1 MLGMEPRIDTRTA
14 ERSAEET
21 PTSIGADADQ
31 YEPRVSVIIPAMNE
45 EMNIRQ
51 VLEMVPSWV
60 HEVVLVDG
68 YSTDGTAQA
77 AREVWPN
84 HHVVVKER
92 RRVEDRRGA
101 SRAGARDRRGVGRA
115 LRLVGQPRRGKGDAL
130 KTGIAAATGDIV
142 VLIDADGST
151 DPREIGRFVQTLR
164 NGADFAKGSRFLKGA
179 GTDDM
184 SFDRKLGNG
193 ALVLLAN
200 VLFGTRYTDITYGYN
215 ALWKR
220 HAGALALEIDGW
232 ANEIISNIR
241 IVRHGLKVVE
251 VPSFERPRI
260 AGEAKLQGVY
270 LVGWRILR
278 AILAERFRPCPA
290 LGTLPTRDEIPGVMS
305 ITIDDHTVT
314 LLPEEAEVNE
324 NAAVPA

>member
-1 MLGMEPRIDTRTA
+1 MLGMEPRIDTRTGA
-14 ERSAEET
+14 RSAHAT
-21 PTSIGADADQ
+21 PTPIDANSDQ
-31 YEPRVSVIIPAMNE
+31 REPRVSVIIPAMNE

-84 HHVVVKER
+84 HHIVIKER
-92 RRVEDRRGA
+92 REIEDRRGA
-101 SRAGARDRRGVGRA
+101 SRPGTRDRRSEGRA
-115 LRLVGQPRRGKGDAL
+115 LRLVGQTRRGKGNAL
-130 KTGIAAATGDIV
+130 KTGIAAATGEIIV
-142 VLIDADGST
+142 MIDADGST
-151 DPREIGRFVQTLR
+151 DPHEIGRFVQTLR

-184 SFDRKLGNG
+184 SFDRKIGNG

-200 VLFGTRYTDITYGYN
+200 VLFNTRYTDITYGYN
-215 ALWKR
+215 AFWKR

-232 ANEIISNIR
+232 ANEIITNIR
-241 IVRHGLKVVE
+241 IARHGLKVVE
-251 VPSFERPRI
+251 VPSFELPRI

-278 AILAERFRPCPA
+278 AILVERLRPRPA
-290 LGTLPTRDEIPGVMS
+290 LGILPTRDEIPGVMS
-305 ITIDDHTVT
+305 ITIDDDTVT
-314 LLPEEAEVNE
+314 LRPEGAEADE

>member
-1 MLGMEPRIDTRTA
+1 MLGMEPRIDTRTGA
-14 ERSAEET
+14 RSAHAT
-21 PTSIGADADQ
+21 PTPIGANSEEH
-31 YEPRVSVIIPAMNE
+31 EPRVSVIIPAMNE
-45 EMNIRQ
+45 EMSIRQ

-92 RRVEDRRGA
+92 RQVEDRRGA
-101 SRAGARDRRGVGRA
+101 TRPGARDRRTEGRA
-115 LRLVGQPRRGKGDAL
+115 LRLVGQTRRGKGNAL

-142 VLIDADGST
+142 VMIDADGST

-184 SFDRKLGNG
+184 SFDRKIGNG

-215 ALWKR
+215 AFWKR

-232 ANEIISNIR
+232 ANEIITNIR
-241 IVRHGLKVVE
+241 IARHGLNVVE
-251 VPSFERPRI
+251 VPSFELPRI

-278 AILAERFRPCPA
+278 AILAERLRPRPA
-290 LGTLPTRDEIPGVMS
+290 RGVLPTRDEIPTVMS
-305 ITIDDHTVT
+305 ISISDDTVT
-314 LLPEEAEVNE
+314 LRPEGTEAEE